1 MGDVTNLHRARK
13 IRAREAAKAKAAE
26 NRIRFGQ
33 TKAEREA
40 QAKELERQLK
50 RLEDHALTE
59 RDKT

>member
-1 MGDVTNLHRARK
+1 M
-13 IRAREAAKAKAAE
+13 RAREAARVKAAE